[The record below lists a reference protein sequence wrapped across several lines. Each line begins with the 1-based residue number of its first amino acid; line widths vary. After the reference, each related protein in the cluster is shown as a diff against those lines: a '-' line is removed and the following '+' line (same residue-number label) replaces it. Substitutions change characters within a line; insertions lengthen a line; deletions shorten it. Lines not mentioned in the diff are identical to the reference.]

1 MSMLRRL
8 PKLLRYLPGKAQD
21 LRAYFLTMQYWLAGS
36 DDNVE
41 AMVAFLV
48 DRYASAQTT
57 RLAAREPVEYPET
70 GLYHPDLAERMT
82 TDPRRIPGPPGA
94 TGTVGLL
101 LMRAYVLAGDTAHY
115 DATIRALEARGL
127 RVLPAFACGLDGRP
141 AIDAFFRD
149 GEAATV
155 DALLSLTG
163 FSLVGGPAY
172 NDAEAAEASLAAL
185 DVPYI
190 AAHSLEFQ
198 RLDQWAERPQGL
210 SPVETTMMV
219 AIPEIDGATGPTVFG
234 GRIGSHGC
242 AGCHRHARLRRTT
255 A

>member
-1 MSMLRRL
+1 MAMLRRL
-8 PKLLRYLPGKAQD
+8 PKILRYVPGKAQD

-57 RLAAREPVEYPET
+57 RLATREPVEYPET
-70 GLYHPDLAERMT
+70 GLYHPDLAGRIT
-82 TDPRRIPGPPGA
+82 TDPARIPGPQGA

-115 DATIRALEARGL
+115 DAVIRALEARGL
-127 RVLPAFACGLDGRP
+127 RVLPAFACGLDARP
-141 AIDAFFRD
+141 AIDAYFRGED
-149 GEAATV
+149 GSRI

-172 NDAEAAEASLAAL
+172 NDAAAAEEALAAL
-185 DVPYI
+185 DVPYV
-190 AAHSLEFQ
+190 AAHALEFQ
-198 RLDQWAERPQGL
+198 SLDSG
-210 SPVETTMMV
+210 SP
-219 AIPEIDGATGPTVFG
+219 
-234 GRIGSHGC
+234 GRRAS
-242 AGCHRHARLRRTT
+242 RRSRRR
-255 A
+255 